1 MTYESDDVSEMS
13 AEHPMTELA
22 SPGIWLV
29 AFIIDGLIYFIPA
42 LIVFIIFGGGDDL
55 DDLSRVG
62 SGLSTVIN
70 IAIFVVQMVLLATRG
85 QTIGKII
92 TKIRIVDADTGE
104 HPGGWRIIM
113 LRNIAHIILLFTIFY
128 WPIDSLFIF
137 RKDRRTI
144 HDLIAQTRVD
154 KVAD

>member
-1 MTYESDDVSEMS
+1 MAYSPHGTGEIPADKPAS
-13 AEHPMTELA
+13 ELA
-22 SPGIWLV
+22 SPGIRLV
-29 AFIIDGLIYFIPA
+29 ALIIDLLIYTIPA
-42 LIVFIIFGGGDDL
+42 IVVYIIFGGADDL

-70 IAIFVVQMVLLATRG
+70 IAIFIVQTILLATRG
-85 QTIGKII
+85 QTIGKIVM
-92 TKIRIVDADTGE
+92 KIRIVDADTGE

-113 LRNIAHIILLFTIFY
+113 LRVIAHTILILTIIYL
-128 WPIDSLFIF
+128 PIDSLFIF

-154 KVAD
+154 KVA